1 MDINVLKE
9 NFLMST
15 SKGVYLIRNKQ
26 NGLLK
31 IGRTNNIERRY
42 GEIIKSFE
50 FCGISAS
57 NIILEKFIECSEE
70 VRLEREL
77 HKELENYNVQNEW
90 FDIKDYDIVEEALMS
105 IIEKDFMDKM
115 TSKIEKDFMDKM
127 TSNSLEIEGNF
138 KNDLCFII
146 DTISNTNLS
155 SNAKLLYM
163 WFANNTKDTFSV
175 VVSGKQLQTILSCS
189 RVTVLRTLKELED
202 NKYIYKVSRFDK
214 DTYRQL
220 NNMYC
225 VIPITENGID
235 TKKYKLIKNLYINKT
250 IYA

>member
-1 MDINVLKE
+1 MNINVLKE

-50 FCGISAS
+50 FCGMSAS

-90 FDIKDYDIVEEALMS
+90 FDIKDYDIVEEALIS
-105 IIEKDFMDKM
+105 IIEKDFMG
-115 TSKIEKDFMDKM
+115 KM
-127 TSNSLEIEGNF
+127 TSNALEIEGDF
-138 KNDLCFII
+138 KDDLYFII
-146 DTISNTNLS
+146 NTISNTDLS

-175 VVSGKQLQTILSCS
+175 DVPERQLQTILSCS
-189 RVTVLRTLKELED
+189 RNTLARTLKELED

-214 DTYRQL
+214 NTFRQL

-235 TKKYKLIKNLYINKT
+235 IKKYKLIKNLYINKT
-250 IYA
+250 IYV

>member
-1 MDINVLKE
+1 MNINVLKE

-15 SKGVYLIRNKQ
+15 SRGVYLIRNRQ

-50 FCGISAS
+50 FCGMSAS
-57 NIILEKFIECSEE
+57 NIILEKFIECSDE

-90 FDIKDYDIVEEALMS
+90 FDIKDYDIVEEALIS
-105 IIEKDFMDKM
+105 IIEKDFMG
-115 TSKIEKDFMDKM
+115 KI
-127 TSNSLEIEGNF
+127 TSNALEIEGDF
-138 KNDLCFII
+138 KDDLYFII
-146 DTISNTNLS
+146 NTISNTNLS
-155 SNAKLLYM
+155 SNAKLLYI
-163 WFANNTKDTFSV
+163 WLANNTKDTFSV
-175 VVSGKQLQTILSCS
+175 VASVKRLEEVTSYSKP
-189 RVTVLRTLKELED
+189 TVLRTLKELED

-214 DTYRQL
+214 DTFRQL

-235 TKKYKLIKNLYINKT
+235 IKKYKLIKNLYINKT

>member
-1 MDINVLKE
+1 MNINVLKE

-42 GEIIKSFE
+42 GEIIKNFE
-50 FCGISAS
+50 FCGMSAS

-90 FDIKDYDIVEEALMS
+90 FDIKDYDIVEEALIS
-105 IIEKDFMDKM
+105 IIERDFMGKM
-115 TSKIEKDFMDKM
+115 TS
-127 TSNSLEIEGNF
+127 SGLEIEGNS
-138 KNDLCFII
+138 KNDLCFVVN
-146 DTISNTNLS
+146 TISNTNLS
-155 SNAKLLYM
+155 SNAKLLYI
-163 WFANNTKDTFSV
+163 WLANNTKDAFSV

-189 RVTVLRTLKELED
+189 RNTVSRTLKELED

-214 DTYRQL
+214 DTCRQL

>member
-1 MDINVLKE
+1 MNINVLKE

-31 IGRTNNIERRY
+31 IGRTYNIERRY
-42 GEIIKSFE
+42 GEIVKSFE
-50 FCGISAS
+50 FCGMSAS

-90 FDIKDYDIVEEALMS
+90 FDIKDYNIVEEALIS
-105 IIEKDFMDKM
+105 IIEKDYMG
-115 TSKIEKDFMDKM
+115 KM
-127 TSNSLEIEGNF
+127 TSNTLEIEGDF
-138 KNDLCFII
+138 KDDLYFII
-146 DTISNTNLS
+146 NTISNTNLS
-155 SNAKLLYM
+155 SNAKLLYI
-163 WFANNTKDTFSV
+163 WLANNTKDTFSV
-175 VVSGKQLQTILSCS
+175 VASVKRLEEVTSYSKP
-189 RVTVLRTLKELED
+189 TVLRTLKELED

-214 DTYRQL
+214 DTFRQL

-235 TKKYKLIKNLYINKT
+235 IKKYKLIKNLYINKT

>member
-1 MDINVLKE
+1 MNINVLKE

-42 GEIIKSFE
+42 GEIIKNFE
-50 FCGISAS
+50 FCGMSAS

-90 FDIKDYDIVEEALMS
+90 FDIKDYDIVEEALIS
-105 IIEKDFMDKM
+105 IIERDFMG
-115 TSKIEKDFMDKM
+115 KM
-127 TSNSLEIEGNF
+127 TSNNLEIEGNF
-138 KNDLCFII
+138 NLCFII
-146 DTISNTNLS
+146 NTISNTNLS
-155 SNAKLLYM
+155 SNAKLLYI
-163 WFANNTKDTFSV
+163 WLANNTKDTFSV
-175 VVSGKQLQTILSCS
+175 DVPAKQLQTILSCS
-189 RVTVLRTLKELED
+189 RNTLARTLKELED

-214 DTYRQL
+214 DTCRQL

-235 TKKYKLIKNLYINKT
+235 IKKYKLIKNLYINKT
-250 IYA
+250 IYV

>member
-1 MDINVLKE
+1 MNINVLKE

-42 GEIIKSFE
+42 GEIIKNFE
-50 FCGISAS
+50 FCGMSAS

-90 FDIKDYDIVEEALMS
+90 FDIKDYDIVEEALIS
-105 IIEKDFMDKM
+105 IIERDFMG
-115 TSKIEKDFMDKM
+115 KM
-127 TSNSLEIEGNF
+127 TSNGLEIEGNF

-146 DTISNTNLS
+146 NTTSNTNLS

-163 WFANNTKDTFSV
+163 WFANNTKDAFSV

-189 RVTVLRTLKELED
+189 RNTVSRTLKELED

-214 DTYRQL
+214 DTCRQL

-235 TKKYKLIKNLYINKT
+235 IKKYKLIKNLYVNKT

>member
-1 MDINVLKE
+1 MNINVLKE

-42 GEIIKSFE
+42 GEIIKNFE
-50 FCGISAS
+50 FCGMSAS

-90 FDIKDYDIVEEALMS
+90 FDIKDYDIVEEALIS
-105 IIEKDFMDKM
+105 IIERDFMG
-115 TSKIEKDFMDKM
+115 KM
-127 TSNSLEIEGNF
+127 TSNDLEIEGNS
-138 KNDLCFII
+138 KNDLCFVVN
-146 DTISNTNLS
+146 TISNTNLS
-155 SNAKLLYM
+155 SNAKLLYI
-163 WFANNTKDTFSV
+163 WLANNTKDAFSV

-189 RVTVLRTLKELED
+189 RNTVLRTLKELED
-202 NKYIYKVSRFDK
+202 NKYVYKVSRFDK
-214 DTYRQL
+214 DTCRQL

>member
-1 MDINVLKE
+1 MNINVLKE

-90 FDIKDYDIVEEALMS
+90 FDIKDYDIVEEALIS
-105 IIEKDFMDKM
+105 IIERDFMG
-115 TSKIEKDFMDKM
+115 KM
-127 TSNSLEIEGNF
+127 TSNSLEIEGDF
-138 KNDLCFII
+138 KDDLYFII
-146 DTISNTNLS
+146 NTISNTNLS
-155 SNAKLLYM
+155 SNAKLLYI
-163 WFANNTKDTFSV
+163 WLANNTKDAFSV

-235 TKKYKLIKNLYINKT
+235 IKKYKLIKNLYINKT

>member
-1 MDINVLKE
+1 MNINVLKE

-42 GEIIKSFE
+42 GEIVKSFE
-50 FCGISAS
+50 FCGMTAS

-90 FDIKDYDIVEEALMS
+90 FDIKDYDIVEEALIS
-105 IIEKDFMDKM
+105 IIERDFMG
-115 TSKIEKDFMDKM
+115 KM
-127 TSNSLEIEGNF
+127 TSNTLEIEGDF
-138 KNDLCFII
+138 KDDLYFII
-146 DTISNTNLS
+146 NTISNTNLS
-155 SNAKLLYM
+155 SNAKLLYI
-163 WFANNTKDTFSV
+163 WLANNTKDTFSV
-175 VVSGKQLQTILSCS
+175 VASVKRLEEVTSYSKP
-189 RVTVLRTLKELED
+189 TVLRTLKELED

-214 DTYRQL
+214 DTLRQL

-235 TKKYKLIKNLYINKT
+235 IKKYKLIKNLYINKT

>member
-1 MDINVLKE
+1 MNINVLKE

-42 GEIIKSFE
+42 GEIIKNFE
-50 FCGISAS
+50 FCGMSAS

-90 FDIKDYDIVEEALMS
+90 FDIKDYDIVEEALIS
-105 IIEKDFMDKM
+105 IIERDFMG
-115 TSKIEKDFMDKM
+115 KM
-127 TSNSLEIEGNF
+127 TSNTLEIEGDF
-138 KNDLCFII
+138 KDDLYFII
-146 DTISNTNLS
+146 NTISNTNLS

-175 VVSGKQLQTILSCS
+175 VASVKRLEEVTSYSKP
-189 RVTVLRTLKELED
+189 TVLRTLKELED

-214 DTYRQL
+214 DTFRQL

>member
-1 MDINVLKE
+1 MNINVLKE

-90 FDIKDYDIVEEALMS
+90 FDIKDYDIVEEALIS
-105 IIEKDFMDKM
+105 IIEKDFMG
-115 TSKIEKDFMDKM
+115 KM
-127 TSNSLEIEGNF
+127 TSNALEIEGDF
-138 KNDLCFII
+138 KDDLYFII
-146 DTISNTNLS
+146 NTISNTDLS

-163 WFANNTKDTFSV
+163 WFVNNTKDTFSV
-175 VVSGKQLQTILSCS
+175 DVPAKQLQTILSCS
-189 RVTVLRTLKELED
+189 RNTLARTLKELED

-214 DTYRQL
+214 DTFRQL

-235 TKKYKLIKNLYINKT
+235 IKKYKLIKNLYINKT
-250 IYA
+250 IYV

>member
-1 MDINVLKE
+1 MNINVLKE

-90 FDIKDYDIVEEALMS
+90 FDIKDYDIVEEALIS
-105 IIEKDFMDKM
+105 IIEKDFMG
-115 TSKIEKDFMDKM
+115 KM
-127 TSNSLEIEGNF
+127 TSNTLEIEGDF
-138 KNDLCFII
+138 KDDLYFII
-146 DTISNTNLS
+146 NTISNTDLS

-175 VVSGKQLQTILSCS
+175 DVPARQLQTILSCS
-189 RVTVLRTLKELED
+189 RNTLARTLKELED

-214 DTYRQL
+214 DTFRQL

-235 TKKYKLIKNLYINKT
+235 IKKYKLIKNLYINKT
-250 IYA
+250 IYV

>member
-1 MDINVLKE
+1 MNINVLKE

-42 GEIIKSFE
+42 GEIIKNFE
-50 FCGISAS
+50 FCGMSAS

-90 FDIKDYDIVEEALMS
+90 FDIKDYDIVEEALIS
-105 IIEKDFMDKM
+105 IIERDFMG
-115 TSKIEKDFMDKM
+115 KM
-127 TSNSLEIEGNF
+127 TSNGLEIEGNS
-138 KNDLCFII
+138 KNHLCFVVN
-146 DTISNTNLS
+146 TISNTNLS
-155 SNAKLLYM
+155 SNAKLLYI
-163 WFANNTKDTFSV
+163 WLANNTKDAFSV

-189 RVTVLRTLKELED
+189 RNTVSRTLKELED

-214 DTYRQL
+214 DTCRQL

-250 IYA
+250 IYAKII

>member
-90 FDIKDYDIVEEALMS
+90 FDIKDYDIVEEALIS
-105 IIEKDFMDKM
+105 IIEKDFMG
-115 TSKIEKDFMDKM
+115 KM
-127 TSNSLEIEGNF
+127 TSNGLEIEGNS
-138 KNDLCFII
+138 KNDLCFVVN
-146 DTISNTNLS
+146 TISNTNLS
-155 SNAKLLYM
+155 SNAKLLYI
-163 WFANNTKDTFSV
+163 WLANNTKDAFSA

-189 RVTVLRTLKELED
+189 RNTVSRTLKELED
-202 NKYIYKVSRFDK
+202 YKYIYKVSRFDK
-214 DTYRQL
+214 DTCRQL

>member
-1 MDINVLKE
+1 MNINVLKE

-50 FCGISAS
+50 FCGMSAS

-90 FDIKDYDIVEEALMS
+90 FDIKDYDIVEEALIS
-105 IIEKDFMDKM
+105 IIERDFMG
-115 TSKIEKDFMDKM
+115 KM
-127 TSNSLEIEGNF
+127 TSNDLEIEGNS
-138 KNDLCFII
+138 KNDLCFVVN
-146 DTISNTNLS
+146 TISNTNLS
-155 SNAKLLYM
+155 SNAKLLYI
-163 WFANNTKDTFSV
+163 WLANNTKDAFSV

-189 RVTVLRTLKELED
+189 RNTVLRTLKELED
-202 NKYIYKVSRFDK
+202 NKYVYKVSRFDK
-214 DTYRQL
+214 DTCRQL

>member
-1 MDINVLKE
+1 MNINVLKE

-50 FCGISAS
+50 FCGMSAS
-57 NIILEKFIECSEE
+57 DIILEKFIECSEE

-90 FDIKDYDIVEEALMS
+90 FDIKDYNIVEEALIS
-105 IIEKDFMDKM
+105 IIEKDFMG
-115 TSKIEKDFMDKM
+115 KM
-127 TSNSLEIEGNF
+127 TSNTLEIEGDF
-138 KNDLCFII
+138 KDDLYFII
-146 DTISNTNLS
+146 NTISNTNLS
-155 SNAKLLYM
+155 SNAKLLYI
-163 WFANNTKDTFSV
+163 WLANNTKDTFSV
-175 VVSGKQLQTILSCS
+175 VASVKRLEEVTSYSKP
-189 RVTVLRTLKELED
+189 TVLRTLKELED

-214 DTYRQL
+214 DTFRQL

-235 TKKYKLIKNLYINKT
+235 IKKYKLIKNLYINKT
-250 IYA
+250 IYV

>member
-1 MDINVLKE
+1 MNINVLKE

-42 GEIIKSFE
+42 GEIIKNFE
-50 FCGISAS
+50 FCGMSAS

-90 FDIKDYDIVEEALMS
+90 FDIKDYDIVEEALIS
-105 IIEKDFMDKM
+105 IIERDFMG
-115 TSKIEKDFMDKM
+115 KM
-127 TSNSLEIEGNF
+127 TSNDLEIEGNS
-138 KNDLCFII
+138 KNDLCFVVN
-146 DTISNTNLS
+146 TISNTNLS
-155 SNAKLLYM
+155 SNAKLLYI
-163 WFANNTKDTFSV
+163 WLANNTKDTFSV
-175 VVSGKQLQTILSCS
+175 VASVKRLEEVTSYSKP
-189 RVTVLRTLKELED
+189 TVLRTLKELED

>member
-1 MDINVLKE
+1 MNINVLKE

-42 GEIIKSFE
+42 GEIIKNFE
-50 FCGISAS
+50 FCGMSAS

-90 FDIKDYDIVEEALMS
+90 FDIKDYDIVEEALIS
-105 IIEKDFMDKM
+105 IIERDFMG
-115 TSKIEKDFMDKM
+115 KM
-127 TSNSLEIEGNF
+127 TSNDLEIEGNS
-138 KNDLCFII
+138 KNDLCFVVN
-146 DTISNTNLS
+146 TISNTNLS
-155 SNAKLLYM
+155 SNAKLLYI
-163 WFANNTKDTFSV
+163 WLANNTKDAFSV

-189 RVTVLRTLKELED
+189 RNTVLRTLKELED
-202 NKYIYKVSRFDK
+202 NKYVYKVSRFDK
-214 DTYRQL
+214 DTCRQL
-220 NNMYC
+220 
-225 VIPITENGID
+225 
-235 TKKYKLIKNLYINKT
+235 KSSLLIH
-250 IYA
+250 

>member
-1 MDINVLKE
+1 MNINVLKE

-90 FDIKDYDIVEEALMS
+90 FDIKDYDIVEEALIS
-105 IIEKDFMDKM
+105 IIERDFMG
-115 TSKIEKDFMDKM
+115 KM
-127 TSNSLEIEGNF
+127 TSNGLEIESNF
-138 KNDLCFII
+138 KNDLYFII
-146 DTISNTNLS
+146 NTISNTNLS
-155 SNAKLLYM
+155 SNAKLLYI
-163 WFANNTKDTFSV
+163 WLANNTKDTFSV
-175 VVSGKQLQTILSCS
+175 VASVKRLEEVTSYSKP
-189 RVTVLRTLKELED
+189 TVLRTLKELED

-214 DTYRQL
+214 DTCRQL

-235 TKKYKLIKNLYINKT
+235 IKKYKLIKNLYINKT
-250 IYA
+250 I

>member
-1 MDINVLKE
+1 MNINVLKE

-42 GEIIKSFE
+42 GEIIKNFE
-50 FCGISAS
+50 FCGMSAS

-90 FDIKDYDIVEEALMS
+90 FDIKDYDIVEEALIS
-105 IIEKDFMDKM
+105 IIERDFMG
-115 TSKIEKDFMDKM
+115 KI
-127 TSNSLEIEGNF
+127 TSNGLEIEGNS
-138 KNDLCFII
+138 KNDLCFVVN
-146 DTISNTNLS
+146 TISNTNLS
-155 SNAKLLYM
+155 SNAKLLYI
-163 WFANNTKDTFSV
+163 WLANNTKDAFSV

-189 RVTVLRTLKELED
+189 RNTVSRTLKELED

-214 DTYRQL
+214 DTCRQL

>member
-1 MDINVLKE
+1 MNINVLKE

-42 GEIIKSFE
+42 GEIIKNFE
-50 FCGISAS
+50 FCGMSAS

-90 FDIKDYDIVEEALMS
+90 FDIKDYDIVEEALIS
-105 IIEKDFMDKM
+105 IIERDFMG
-115 TSKIEKDFMDKM
+115 KM
-127 TSNSLEIEGNF
+127 TSNGLEIEGNS
-138 KNDLCFII
+138 KNDLCFVVN
-146 DTISNTNLS
+146 TISNTNLS
-155 SNAKLLYM
+155 SNAKLLYI
-163 WFANNTKDTFSV
+163 WLANNTKDAFSV

-189 RVTVLRTLKELED
+189 RNTVSRTLKELED

-214 DTYRQL
+214 DTCRQL

>member
-42 GEIIKSFE
+42 GEIIKNFE
-50 FCGISAS
+50 FCGMSAS

-77 HKELENYNVQNEW
+77 HKELENYNVQNDW
-90 FDIKDYDIVEEALMS
+90 FDIKDYDIVEEALIS
-105 IIEKDFMDKM
+105 IIERDFMG
-115 TSKIEKDFMDKM
+115 KI
-127 TSNSLEIEGNF
+127 TSNGLEIEGNS
-138 KNDLCFII
+138 KNDLCFVVN
-146 DTISNTNLS
+146 TISNTNLS
-155 SNAKLLYM
+155 SNAKLLYI
-163 WFANNTKDTFSV
+163 WLANNTKDAFSV

-189 RVTVLRTLKELED
+189 RNTVSRTLKELED

-214 DTYRQL
+214 DTCRQL

-235 TKKYKLIKNLYINKT
+235 IKKYKLIKNLYINKT

>member
-1 MDINVLKE
+1 MNINVLKE

-42 GEIIKSFE
+42 GEIIKNFE
-50 FCGISAS
+50 FCGMSAS

-70 VRLEREL
+70 VILEREL

-90 FDIKDYDIVEEALMS
+90 FDIKDYDIVEEALIS
-105 IIEKDFMDKM
+105 IIERDFMG
-115 TSKIEKDFMDKM
+115 KM
-127 TSNSLEIEGNF
+127 TSNGLEIEGNS
-138 KNDLCFII
+138 KNDLCFVVN
-146 DTISNTNLS
+146 TISNTNLS
-155 SNAKLLYM
+155 SNAKLLYI
-163 WFANNTKDTFSV
+163 WLANNTKDAFSV

-189 RVTVLRTLKELED
+189 RNTISRTLKELED

-214 DTYRQL
+214 DTCRQL